1 MTAAENSF
9 YLKGAT
15 VLLPEGMTRT
25 DVVVKDGRI
34 AGLPR
39 TSANVENLPELD
51 AQGLTVLPGF
61 IDIHT
66 HGAANVDVNAAD
78 EEGLRKIGRFFAS
91 QGVTGW
97 LCSVLTDTPEQTLW
111 CMEQA
116 RRVIEGGPYDGAAL
130 LGIHLEGPCLSSEY
144 KGAMPEHLLMHEA
157 TSELFRQY
165 QEASGGHV
173 RYTTLAP
180 EVPGVEK
187 IIPELNAM
195 GIVCAIGHSGA
206 GYDQSQACVAAGAA
220 SATHLGNAMRL
231 FHQHDPAIWGVA
243 LESDLYVEAIC
254 DGRHL
259 HPGSVRLYLKAK
271 GWDRVVAITDS
282 IMAAGL
288 PDGNYKLGVNDV
300 VVEDGDAKLASTG
313 VRAGSTLTLAQALRN
328 IVKFADT
335 DVAHAAHLMTA
346 NPARLIGLPTKGNIA
361 RGCDADLTLV
371 DGDLEVV
378 RTIVGGRT
386 VYTR

>member
-1 MTAAENSF
+1 MNDSL
-9 YLKGAT
+9 YIKGAT
-15 VLLPEGMTRT
+15 VSLPQGSTRC
-25 DVVVKDGRI
+25 DVVVENGRVT
-34 AGLPR
+34 GLPR
-39 TSANVENLPELD
+39 RYANMDGLPELD
-51 AQGLTVLPGF
+51 AEDLTVLPGF
-61 IDIHT
+61 IDVHT
-66 HGAANVDVNAAD
+66 HGAAGVDVNAAD
-78 EEGLRKIGRFFAS
+78 EEGLRTIGRFFAS

-157 TSELFRQY
+157 SVDLFRTY
-165 QEASGGHV
+165 QEASDGHV

-180 EVPGVEK
+180 EIPGVEDL
-187 IIPELNAM
+187 IPQLNAL
-195 GIVCAIGHSGA
+195 GITCAIGHSGA
-206 GYDQSQACVAAGAA
+206 GYDQSLACINAGAA
-220 SATHLGNAMRL
+220 SITHCGNACRL
-231 FHQHDPAIWGVA
+231 FHQHDPAIFGVG
-243 LESDLYVEAIC
+243 LETDAYVEAIC

-288 PDGNYKLGVNDV
+288 PDGKYKLGVNDV
-300 VVEDGDAKLASTG
+300 VVVDGDAKLASTG

-328 IVKFADT
+328 IMAFADT
-335 DVAHAAHLMTA
+335 DVDHAVRLMSD
-346 NPARLIGLPTKGNIA
+346 NPARLIGFAGKGRIA
-361 RGCDADLTLV
+361 CGSDADLTLV
-371 DGDLEVV
+371 DASHEVV

-386 VYTR
+386 VYQA

>member
-1 MTAAENSF
+1 MDSSL
-9 YLKGAT
+9 YIKGAT
-15 VLLPEGMTRT
+15 VVLPTGSTRC
-25 DVVVKDGRI
+25 DVVVENGRI
-34 AGLPR
+34 TGLPR
-39 TSANVENLPELD
+39 SYANLRELPELD
-51 AQGLTVLPGF
+51 AEGMTVLPGF

-78 EEGLRKIGRFFAS
+78 EEGLRTIGRFFAS

-116 RRVIEGGPYDGAAL
+116 KRVIEGGPYDGAAL

-144 KGAMPEHLLMHEA
+144 KGAMPEHLLMHTA
-157 TSELFRQY
+157 SIDLFREY
-165 QEASGGHV
+165 QDASGGHV

-180 EVPGVEK
+180 EIPGVEEL
-187 IIPELNAM
+187 IPELNAL
-195 GIVCAIGHSGA
+195 GITCAIGHSGA
-206 GYDQSQACVAAGAA
+206 GYDQSMACVRAGAA
-220 SATHLGNAMRL
+220 SATHLGNAMHL

-243 LESDLYVEAIC
+243 IESDLYVEAIC

-259 HPGSVRLYLKAK
+259 HPGSVRLYLKSK

-335 DVAHAAHLMTA
+335 DVEHAVRLMTK
-346 NPARLIGLPTKGNIA
+346 NPATLIGFATKGQIA
-361 RGCDADLTLV
+361 CGYDADLTIV
-371 DGDLEVV
+371 DSDLEVA

-386 VYTR
+386 VYER

>member
-1 MTAAENSF
+1 MVCNESSL

-15 VLLPEGMTRT
+15 VLLPTGMARA
-25 DVVVKDGRI
+25 DIVVRDGKI

-39 TSANVENLPELD
+39 DAANVDGLPELD
-51 AQGLTVLPGF
+51 AEGLTVLPGF

-78 EEGLRKIGRFFAS
+78 EEGLRTIGRFFAS

-116 RRVIEGGPYDGAAL
+116 RKVIEGGPYDGAAL
-130 LGIHLEGPCLSSEY
+130 LGVHLEGPCLSSEY

-157 TSELFRQY
+157 TSELFGRY
-165 QEASGGHV
+165 QRASGGHV

-206 GYDQSQACVAAGAA
+206 GYDQSMACVEAGAA

-259 HPGSVRLYLKAK
+259 HPGSVRLYLKDK
-271 GWDRVVAITDS
+271 GWDRVVAVTDS

-288 PDGNYKLGVNDV
+288 PDGKYKLGVNDV
-300 VVEDGDAKLASTG
+300 VVEDGDAKLADTG

-335 DVAHAAHLMTA
+335 DTAHAARLMTA
-346 NPARLIGLPTKGNIA
+346 NPARLIGLPTKGRIA
-361 RGCDADLTLV
+361 LGCDADLTIMD
-371 DGDLEVV
+371 DGLEVV

>member
-1 MTAAENSF
+1 MDQSLYVT
-9 YLKGAT
+9 GAN
-15 VLLPEGMTRT
+15 VLTPEGIERR
-25 DVVVKDGRI
+25 DIVVEDGRI
-34 AGLPR
+34 TGLPC
-39 TSANVENLPELD
+39 SYANLRGLPELD
-51 AQGLTVLPGF
+51 ATGLTVLPGF
-61 IDIHT
+61 IDVHT

-78 EEGLRKIGRFFAS
+78 EEGLRTIGRFFAS

-116 RRVIEGGPYDGAAL
+116 RKVIEGGPYDGAAL

-157 TSELFRQY
+157 SVELFRQY

-180 EVPGVEK
+180 EIPGVEK
-187 IIPELNAM
+187 LIPELNAM
-195 GIVCAIGHSGA
+195 GITCAIGHSGA
-206 GYDQSQACVAAGAA
+206 GYDQSMACVRAGAA

-243 LESDLYVEAIC
+243 LETDLYVEAIC

-335 DVAHAAHLMTA
+335 DVEHAARLMTA
-346 NPARLIGLPTKGNIA
+346 NPAKLIGFPTKGSISH
-361 RGCDADLTLV
+361 GFDADLTFV
-371 DGDLEVV
+371 DDDLEVV

-386 VYTR
+386 AFER

>member
-1 MTAAENSF
+1 MTATENSF

-39 TSANVENLPELD
+39 ETANIEGLPELD
-51 AQGLTVLPGF
+51 AAGLTVLPGF

-78 EEGLRKIGRFFAS
+78 EEGLRTIGRFFAS

-116 RRVIEGGPYDGAAL
+116 RKVIEGGPYDGAAL

-157 TSELFRQY
+157 DPELFRRY
-165 QEASGGHV
+165 QDVSGGHV

-180 EVPGVEK
+180 EVPGVPEL
-187 IIPELNAM
+187 IPQLNAM

-259 HPGSVRLYLKAK
+259 HPGSVRLYLKDK

-300 VVEDGDAKLASTG
+300 VVEDGDAKLADTG